1 MLFTYVATSTDGA
14 VKKGE
19 LEAPDKGA
27 AILLLK
33 KQALQIV
40 KVDRK
45 IKKAKKDIAI
55 GGIKFVD
62 KVLLARHLAIM
73 IKAGVNMAE
82 ALEILVEQA
91 SNPKLRK
98 ILTEVS
104 ARVVNGHTLS
114 SSIAL
119 YPKEFSELFIN
130 MIAVGETSGTLA
142 ANLEYLAGEM
152 EKSYEL
158 KKKIKSASIYPMIV
172 LVATFGLAFIL
183 VYFILPKMIKLF
195 ETMTVELPLSTRI
208 LIAVAKG
215 FEEHGLLILIIIG
228 IVVIGGFFT
237 LRQKKVKKYTHK
249 FLLKLP
255 VMGHISQQLNLANF
269 NRTLGILLTSGV
281 PAVEALNITA
291 GVLNNY
297 TYKEEVRLLAKTV
310 ERGLSISEALST
322 RSTKIFPRMSTRLL
336 GVGEKTGELDSSLN
350 YLGDF
355 YGREVDNIT
364 KNLSNILEPMLLI
377 IIGLAVGFVA
387 ISIIQPVYKISGGL
401 RK

>member
-1 MLFTYVATSTDGA
+1 MLFDYVATSADGA

-19 LEAPDKGA
+19 IEAPDKGA

-33 KQALQIV
+33 KQTLQIV
-40 KVDRK
+40 KVERK
-45 IKKAKKDIAI
+45 TKKAKNDIAI

-98 ILTEVS
+98 ILTAVS

-114 SSIAL
+114 SSLAL

-172 LVATFGLAFIL
+172 LIATFGLAFIL
-183 VYFILPKMIKLF
+183 VYFILPKMTKLF

-215 FEEHGLLILIIIG
+215 FEEHGLLILVILVA
-228 IVVIGGFFT
+228 VVVGGFFT

-255 VMGHISQQLNLANF
+255 VMGHISKQLNLANF

-297 TYKEEVRLLAKTV
+297 TYKEEVRLLAKAV

-355 YGREVDNIT
+355 YSREVDNIT
-364 KNLSNILEPMLLI
+364 KNLSNILEPQSAQI
-377 IIGLAVGFVA
+377 PSPTSF
-387 ISIIQPVYKISGGL
+387 SIIFFL
-401 RK
+401 LAT